1 MQDAHIRDAYAL
13 CEFAALLQREIADL
27 GNVDNWTE
35 ISAAAKLA
43 ELRAAQNLSRGDSFT
58 TISASGS
65 NAAVI
70 HYKPVPKTDAKIN
83 DSAIYLGMLYQVTY
97 QVISEVLI
105 NFGTDKHVMA
115 LVYI

>member
-1 MQDAHIRDAYAL
+1 MQNAHIRDAYAL

-27 GNVDNWTE
+27 GNVDDWTE

-43 ELRAAQNLSRGDSFT
+43 ELRAAQNLSRGESFT

-70 HYKPVPKTDAKIN
+70 HYAPVPKTDAKIN
-83 DSAIYLGMLYQVTY
+83 DSAIYLGMLSYKMNY
-97 QVISEVLI
+97 KVIE
-105 NFGTDKHVMA
+105 
-115 LVYI
+115 

>member
-1 MQDAHIRDAYAL
+1 MFQVEIRGMQNAHIRDAFAL
-13 CEFAALLQREIADL
+13 CELAALLQREIMNL
-27 GNVDNWTE
+27 GHVDWTE

-70 HYKPVPKTDAKIN
+70 HYAPVKKTDAKIN
-83 DSAIYLGMLYQVTY
+83 DSAIYLRMYYTGNR
-97 QVISEVLI
+97 I
-105 NFGTDKHVMA
+105 
-115 LVYI
+115 